1 MKNDNKSVKESEI
14 ILKIVK
20 NDNKCNIKE
29 CPKLLK
35 IKENKRK
42 SLIKNYPFKLNHNI
56 DIFHFHDK
64 KYFSINK
71 NFFEI
76 NFNVSLYFSIFKI
89 ILITHI
95 IFSQIL
101 VNCQKFI
108 CIFRNQLKD
117 KWKRKCSNFIQ

>member
-89 ILITHI
+89 L
-95 IFSQIL
+95 FNNSYYFL
-101 VNCQKFI
+101 
-108 CIFRNQLKD
+108 
-117 KWKRKCSNFIQ
+117 SNFSKLSEIYLYFQKST